1 MSARTGAAFRVLTV
15 LLLALA
21 LSPLTAPFATAWPA
35 QLFGTA
41 DPDDGPLFGA
51 RKTADDPVAG
61 LIGKHTL
68 VRLAERAGVAGTH
81 RREGLPRGVDSLHLP
96 LRI

>member
-1 MSARTGAAFRVLTV
+1 MPRSTAVRLLTV

-21 LSPLTAPFATAWPA
+21 VSPLTAPFATAYPA

-61 LIGKHTL
+61 FAGKPVL
-68 VRLAERAGVAGTH
+68 GRAGDLLDAPSP
-81 RREGLPRGVDSLHLP
+81 RRNAGLPRGIDSLHVP